1 MEKFVTYGGEVD
13 SPSPIN
19 FPERVCQ
26 IMRESGTNHTIG
38 LKTFDEIPVDPSTKE
53 IVIKEIA
60 QLAEGPE
67 PVSDPSDP
75 ESDYSAVL
83 MVLFAFALAIGLE
96 LTKTKIPWYL
106 LFQLSN

>member
-38 LKTFDEIPVDPSTKE
+38 LKTFDEIPVDPLTEEEVFEK
-53 IVIKEIA
+53 VV
-60 QLAEGPE
+60 QLAKDLEE
-67 PVSDPSDP
+67 VSDASDP

-83 MVLFAFALAIGLE
+83 MVLLAFALAIGLE